1 MRSFSAVVPL
11 ALVQSVHG
19 TTPIEKV
26 LSLMGDMVSK
36 GEAEKQAEEVKFS
49 AFAQWCT
56 DTTGT
61 KKTAIAAQTTRI
73 EELHAE
79 IEKCASEIRGL
90 TDRVEELD
98 EDVGRWEKDV
108 KSATA
113 VRDKETADFKA
124 TVSDYTESIDALG
137 GAIATLKK
145 QDYDRPQ
152 AELLQTRVNAQK
164 MIPVAAKKALT
175 AFLQQPSYD
184 SLLSEDQMP
193 DERLS
198 YQAPEANAYES
209 QSGGVIDMLEKLED
223 QFKGKKADLEEEETK
238 AQHAFAQLMQQ
249 MADNIENAKHE
260 VSKKTTLRAETQQ
273 AQAEAEGDLSSTMQ
287 ERDED
292 RTYLADTEALC
303 RVKQSDFDSR
313 QKLRSEELDAI
324 RKAMEIIGSG
334 AVAGSGEKHLPAM
347 LQIQK
352 KRPALSQLRSS
363 NDQSP
368 LQKRI
373 ADFLAERA
381 RLTGSPLLSQ
391 VAEHVASDP
400 FNKVKKMIKDL
411 ISKLVQEATEE
422 TEHKGWC
429 DTEMT
434 TNKQTRNKKTEEV
447 NLLSSEVEDLTA
459 TISQLT
465 QDIADLAAAL
475 QQLSA
480 DVAKATNDRSSSK
493 AENEQTISDAK
504 AAQTAVEEA
513 MAVMKDF
520 YAKAAEATALAQQPA
535 ADAPETF
542 DKPYTGLLPA
552 GGNVVDFLEVI
563 LSDFSRLE
571 AETASDEAQES
582 DEYKS
587 YMFESEKDSAL
598 KNNEKSHKEETKTNK
613 ESELHSTQQELKLT
627 QEALNKAV
635 TYYEKLK
642 PTCVD
647 SGITYEERVK
657 RREAEMQSLQEALS
671 ILSGTS
677 INVP

>member
-1 MRSFSAVVPL
+1 MRK
-11 ALVQSVHG
+11 
-19 TTPIEKV
+19 E
-26 LSLMGDMVSK
+26 
-36 GEAEKQAEEVKFS
+36 
-49 AFAQWCT
+49 
-56 DTTGT
+56 T
-61 KKTAIAAQTTRI
+61 KKTAIAVQTTKI

-79 IEKCASEIRGL
+79 IEKCQSETRGL
-90 TDRVEELD
+90 TGRVEELD
-98 EDVGRWEKDV
+98 EDLGRWEKDV

-113 VRDKETADFKA
+113 VRNKETADFKA

-152 AELLQTRVNAQK
+152 AALLQTRVKAQK
-164 MIPVAAKKALT
+164 LIPVSAKKALM

-184 SLLSEDQMP
+184 SLLSEEQMP
-193 DERLS
+193 DDRLS

-209 QSGGVIDMLEKLED
+209 QAGGVIDMLEKLED
-223 QFKGKKADLEEEETK
+223 QFKGKKTDLEDEETK
-238 AQHAFAQLMQQ
+238 ALHAFAQLMQQ

-260 VSKKTTLRAETQQ
+260 INKKTTLRAETQQ
-273 AQAEAEGDLSSTMQ
+273 MQSEAEGDLSSTMQ

-292 RTYLADTEALC
+292 RTYLADAQALC
-303 RVKQSDFDSR
+303 HLKTADFDSR
-313 QKLRSEELDAI
+313 QKLRAEELEAI
-324 RKAMEIIGSG
+324 RKAMAIIGSG
-334 AVAGSGEKHLPAM
+334 AVAGSGDKHLPAI
-347 LQIQK
+347 LQTHK
-352 KRPALSQLRSS
+352 GSLSLAQLRSS

-368 LQKRI
+368 LQRRI

-391 VAEHVASDP
+391 VSERVASDP
-400 FNKVKKMIKDL
+400 FTKVKKMIKDL

-429 DTEMT
+429 DAEMT
-434 TNKQTRNKKTEEV
+434 TNKLTRDKKTEEV
-447 NLLSSEVEDLTA
+447 NLLSSEIEDLTA

-465 QDIADLAAAL
+465 QDIADLASAL

-493 AENEQTISDAK
+493 AENEQTITDAK

-520 YAKAAEATALAQQPA
+520 YAKAAESTALEQQPA
-535 ADAPETF
+535 SDAPETF
-542 DKPYTGLLPA
+542 DKPYTGLLPE

-582 DEYKS
+582 DEFKN
-587 YMFESEKDSAL
+587 YMFESEKDKAL
-598 KNNEKSHKEETKTNK
+598 KNNEKAHKEETKTNK
-613 ESELHSTQQELKLT
+613 ESELHSAQQELKLT

-635 TYYEKLK
+635 AYYEKLK

>member
-1 MRSFSAVVPL
+1 MRSSSAFVPL
-11 ALVQSVHG
+11 ALVWSVHG
-19 TTPIEKV
+19 GTPIEKV
-26 LSLMGDMVSK
+26 LSLMGDMITK
-36 GEAEKQAEEVKFS
+36 GEAEKKAEEIKFS
-49 AFAQWCT
+49 AFATWCT
-56 DTTGT
+56 DTQGN
-61 KKTAIAAQTTRI
+61 KKTAIAAQTTKI

-79 IEKCASEIRGL
+79 IEKCQSEIRGL
-90 TDRVEELD
+90 TARVEELD

-145 QDYDRPQ
+145 QDYDRTQ

-164 MIPVAAKKALT
+164 LIPVAAKKALT

-193 DERLS
+193 DDRLS

-260 VSKKTTLRAETQQ
+260 ISKKTTLRAETQQ
-273 AQAEAEGDLSSTMQ
+273 AQSEAEGDLSATMQ

-303 RVKQSDFDSR
+303 HLKTTDFESR
-313 QKLRSEELDAI
+313 QKLRAEELDAI
-324 RKAMEIIGSG
+324 KKAMEIIGSG
-334 AVAGSGEKHLPAM
+334 AVAGAGEKHLPAM
-347 LQIQK
+347 LQVR
-352 KRPALSQLRSS
+352 KRSPSLAQLRSS

-368 LQKRI
+368 LQRRI

-391 VAEHVASDP
+391 VSEHVASDP

-434 TNKQTRNKKTEEV
+434 TNKQTRDKKSEEV
-447 NLLSSEVEDLTA
+447 NLLSSEVEDLMA

-465 QDIADLAAAL
+465 QDIADLASAL

-480 DVAKATNDRSSSK
+480 DVAKATNDRSASK
-493 AENEQTISDAK
+493 AENEQTIRCQGSPD
-504 AAQTAVEEA
+504 
-513 MAVMKDF
+513 
-520 YAKAAEATALAQQPA
+520 
-535 ADAPETF
+535 
-542 DKPYTGLLPA
+542 
-552 GGNVVDFLEVI
+552 
-563 LSDFSRLE
+563 
-571 AETASDEAQES
+571 
-582 DEYKS
+582 
-587 YMFESEKDSAL
+587 
-598 KNNEKSHKEETKTNK
+598 
-613 ESELHSTQQELKLT
+613 
-627 QEALNKAV
+627 
-635 TYYEKLK
+635 
-642 PTCVD
+642 CC
-647 SGITYEERVK
+647 
-657 RREAEMQSLQEALS
+657 
-671 ILSGTS
+671 
-677 INVP
+677 

>member
-26 LSLMGDMVSK
+26 LSLMGDMITK

-49 AFAQWCT
+49 AFATWCT
-56 DTTGT
+56 DVQGN

-79 IEKCASEIRGL
+79 IEKSESEIRSL
-90 TDRVEELD
+90 TARVEELD

-108 KSATA
+108 KSATV

-152 AELLQTRVNAQK
+152 AELLQMRVNAQK
-164 MIPVAAKKALT
+164 NIPVAAKKALT

-184 SLLSEDQMP
+184 SLLSEEQMP
-193 DERLS
+193 DDRLS

-249 MADNIENAKHE
+249 MADNVENAKHE
-260 VSKKTTLRAETQQ
+260 ISKKTTLRAETQQ
-273 AQAEAEGDLSSTMQ
+273 AKAEAEGDLSSTMQ

-303 RVKQSDFDSR
+303 HLKTSDFNSR
-313 QKLRSEELDAI
+313 QQLRSEELDAI

-347 LQIQK
+347 LQIRK
-352 KRPALSQLRSS
+352 TSSSLAQLRSS
-363 NDQSP
+363 SDQSP

-381 RLTGSPLLSQ
+381 RITGSPLLSQ
-391 VAEHVASDP
+391 VSQHVASDP

-434 TNKQTRNKKTEEV
+434 TNKQTRDKKTEEV

-563 LSDFSRLE
+563 LSDFARLE
-571 AETASDEAQES
+571 AETSSDEAQES
-582 DEYKS
+582 DEYKK
-587 YMFESEKDSAL
+587 YMFESEKDQAL

-677 INVP
+677 IDVA